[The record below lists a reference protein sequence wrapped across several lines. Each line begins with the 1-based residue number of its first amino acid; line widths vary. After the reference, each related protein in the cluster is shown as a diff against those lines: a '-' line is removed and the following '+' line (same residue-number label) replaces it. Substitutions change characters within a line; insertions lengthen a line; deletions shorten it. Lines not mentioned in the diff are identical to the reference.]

1 MVRHNQVDILPLV
14 VVEQERTHLPQDQVL
29 ELVELVVVDG
39 VDLIQQNHLE
49 LLLQVE
55 LLEMRILD
63 LVVEEEMLT
72 IRQVLQE
79 V

>member
-39 VDLIQQNHLE
+39 VDLIHQNHLE
-49 LLLQVE
+49 LLQEVE
-55 LLEMRILD
+55 LTQMRILD

-72 IRQVLQE
+72 IRQVL
-79 V
+79 